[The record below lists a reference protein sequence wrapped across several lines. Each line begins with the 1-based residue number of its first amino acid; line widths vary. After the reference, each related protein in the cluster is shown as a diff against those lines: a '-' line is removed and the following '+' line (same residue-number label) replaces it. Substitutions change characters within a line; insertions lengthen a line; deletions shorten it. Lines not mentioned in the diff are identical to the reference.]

1 VSQHDS
7 AETAE
12 TIIINDLQQSLL

>member
-1 VSQHDS
+1 VSQNDS